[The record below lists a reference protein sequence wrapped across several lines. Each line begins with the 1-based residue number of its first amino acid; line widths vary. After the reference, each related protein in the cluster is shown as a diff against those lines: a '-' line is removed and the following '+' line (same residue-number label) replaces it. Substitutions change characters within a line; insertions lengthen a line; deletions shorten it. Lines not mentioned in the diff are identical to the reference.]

1 MGTHSLTLLDHRFR
15 LVVYTGR
22 PRGRVVRI
30 LIVGA
35 GIAGPTLA
43 FWLHKSG
50 HEVTIVER
58 AAELRTGGYLI
69 DFWGAGF
76 DVAERMG
83 IVPELRKRGYIFAEA
98 RAIDRIGRKIASFSP
113 EAVIESNERYLSI
126 PRTDL
131 AAVIYASLEGAV
143 ELMLGDTVRE
153 LVDDGERVRVA
164 FESGSTS
171 DFDLVIGADGLHSR
185 VRRLA
190 FGPDEQFEQHLGMVV
205 AAFDAERYP
214 RRDELIAMMYA
225 EVGFQAI
232 RLSFRDD
239 ATLLLFSLRHD
250 GDMPVARAAQESLL
264 REKLGG
270 AGWEV
275 PEMLAVM
282 PHAKNFYFDSAS
294 QIRMPSWSTGRIA
307 LVGDAGAGPS
317 FLAGQ
322 GSALAMVEAYTLAAE
337 LARTSSH
344 REAFARYEERLAP
357 LVRSKQ
363 DAAQGLGLA
372 FAPKNRFQLLVRN
385 TVLKAMALPKVAD
398 IALGR
403 SFHDRVELPP
413 FPQLRSGR

>member
-1 MGTHSLTLLDHRFR
+1 MK
-15 LVVYTGR
+15 V
-22 PRGRVVRI
+22 

-43 FWLHKSG
+43 FWLKKSG
-50 HEVTIVER
+50 HEVTIVEH
-58 AAELRTGGYLI
+58 APELRSGGYLI

-83 IVPELRKRGYIFAEA
+83 IVPELRTRGYVFTEA
-98 RAIDRIGRKIASFSP
+98 RAIGRNGRKIASFNP
-113 EAVIESNERYLSI
+113 EAVIESNKRYLSI

-131 AAVIYASLEGAV
+131 ASVIYHSLGGEV
-143 ELMLGDTVRE
+143 ELVLGDTVRE
-153 LVDDGERVRVA
+153 LADDGGRVRVT
-164 FESGSTS
+164 FESGSTR
-171 DFDLVIGADGLHSR
+171 DFDLVFGADGLHSR

-190 FGPDEQFEQHLGMVV
+190 FGPDEQFEKYLGLVV
-205 AAFDAERYP
+205 AAFDAERY
-214 RRDELIAMMYA
+214 RQRDELVAMMYA
-225 EVGFQAI
+225 EIGFQAI

-239 ATLLLFSLRHD
+239 ATLLLFTLRHD
-250 GDMPVARAAQESLL
+250 GDVPVERAAQESLL
-264 REKLGG
+264 CEKLGS

-275 PEMLAVM
+275 PEMLAAI
-282 PHAKNFYFDSAS
+282 PHSKNFYFDSAS

-307 LVGDAGAGPS
+307 LVGDAGAAPS

-337 LARTSSH
+337 LARTSDH

-372 FAPKNRFQLLVRN
+372 FAPKNKFQLGVRN
-385 TVLKAMALPKVAD
+385 TVLKMMGLPKVAD

-403 SFHDRVELPP
+403 SFHDRVELPS
-413 FPQLRSGR
+413 FPKLNSTR

>member
-1 MGTHSLTLLDHRFR
+1 MK
-15 LVVYTGR
+15 V
-22 PRGRVVRI
+22 

-43 FWLHKSG
+43 FWLNKSG
-50 HEVTIVER
+50 HEVTIVEH
-58 AAELRTGGYLI
+58 APKLRSGGYLI

-83 IVPELRKRGYIFAEA
+83 IVPELRTRGYLFTEA
-98 RAIDRIGRKIASFSP
+98 RAIDRNGRKIASFNP
-113 EAVIESNERYLSI
+113 EAVIESNKRYLSI

-131 AAVIYASLEGAV
+131 AAVIYDSLAGAV
-143 ELMLGDTVRE
+143 ELMLGDTVRDLADE
-153 LVDDGERVRVA
+153 GERVRVT
-164 FESGSTS
+164 FESGSTR

-185 VRRLA
+185 VRKLA
-190 FGPDEQFEQHLGMVV
+190 FGPDEQFEKYLGLVV
-205 AAFDAERYP
+205 AAFDAEGYP
-214 RRDELIAMMYA
+214 ERDELVAMMYA
-225 EVGFQAI
+225 EIGFQAI

-250 GDMPVARAAQESLL
+250 GDVPVERAAQESLL

-282 PHAKNFYFDSAS
+282 PNAKNFYFDSAS
-294 QIRMPSWSTGRIA
+294 QIQMPSWSTGRIA
-307 LVGDAGAGPS
+307 LVGDAGACPS

-322 GSALAMVEAYTLAAE
+322 GSALAMVGAYTLAAE
-337 LARTSSH
+337 LARTSDH

-357 LVRSKQ
+357 LIRSKQ

-372 FAPKNRFQLLVRN
+372 FAPKNNFQLFVRN
-385 TVLKAMALPKVAD
+385 TVLKLMGLPKVAD

-403 SFHDRVELPP
+403 SFHDRVELPS
-413 FPQLRSGR
+413 FPQQTAAH